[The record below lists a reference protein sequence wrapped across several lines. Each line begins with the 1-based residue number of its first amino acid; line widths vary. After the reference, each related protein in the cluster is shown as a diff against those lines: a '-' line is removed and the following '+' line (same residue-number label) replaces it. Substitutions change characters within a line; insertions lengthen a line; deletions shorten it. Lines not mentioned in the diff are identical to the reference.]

1 MFQYILAQ
9 FAPLTFNQKAM
20 VKTMIYIKKDK
31 EKSNGSCPI
40 YIKVIY
46 NRKSFTVST
55 GKSIPESRWKETDN
69 LRRLLR
75 QDKEKVLK
83 EYLDLFILKIEKIHN
98 QLERFQEEVTIE
110 EFKLKVLGKE
120 IEEAKPSLLS
130 IIELHNKHFAKLVEI
145 GERSKASLQKYN
157 RVKELIRIFNLKTYG
172 QQDIQIDVITN
183 TYIYNLESYLKF
195 ESEFKGKLGIKNNSV
210 VKYFK
215 NLKTI
220 CNYAIKMEFI
230 DKNPFNAYGG
240 KIKVTEATYLT
251 QEELERIESKLFKI
265 DRLERVKDIFLFS
278 CYTGYA
284 PVDALKL
291 TRKNIIQDA
300 DKNLWIKTNRQK
312 TGTKANVPVLP
323 QVLKIINKYQFDS
336 DSLLPKISNQKMNA
350 YLKEIAEI
358 IGIDKNLTWYVARH
372 TFATT
377 VTLGNGIK
385 IENVSSMLGHTTIKQ
400 TQHYAK
406 VLDESVSEDMQKLMK
421 KYK

>member
-1 MFQYILAQ
+1 
-9 FAPLTFNQKAM
+9 
-20 VKTMIYIKKDK
+20 MIYIKKDK
-31 EKSNGSCPI
+31 VKSNGSCPI
-40 YIKVIY
+40 YIKVIF
-46 NRKSFTVST
+46 NRKSFTIST
-55 GKSIPESRWKETDN
+55 GKSISEDRWKETDN

-75 QDKEKVLK
+75 QDKERVLK
-83 EYLDLFILKIEKIHN
+83 EYLELYVLKIEKINN
-98 QLERFQEEVTIE
+98 QIDRFQEDITVE

-120 IEEAKPSLLS
+120 AEDLKPNLLAVIEE
-130 IIELHNKHFAKLVEI
+130 HNLHFAKLVAI
-145 GERSKASLQKYN
+145 GERSRASLQKYA
-157 RVKELIRIFNLKTYG
+157 RVKELIRLFNLKTFG
-172 QQDIQIDVITN
+172 HENIQIEKIN
-183 TYIYNLESYLKF
+183 SAYIYNLESYLKF

-220 CNYAIKMEFI
+220 CNYAIKMELI

-240 KIKVTEATYLT
+240 KIKVIEATYLT
-251 QEELERIESKLFKI
+251 EEELERIESKIFKI

-323 QVLKIINKYQFDS
+323 QVLKIINKYQFEAET
-336 DSLLPKISNQKMNA
+336 LLPKISNQKMNA
-350 YLKEIAEI
+350 YLKEIADI
-358 IGIDKNLTWYVARH
+358 IGLDKNLTWYVARH

-406 VLDESVSEDMQKLMK
+406 VLDANVSEDMRKLTE
-421 KYK
+421 KYNNK

>member
-1 MFQYILAQ
+1 
-9 FAPLTFNQKAM
+9 
-20 VKTMIYIKKDK
+20 MIYIKKDK

-46 NRKSFTVST
+46 NRKSFTLST
-55 GKSIPESRWKETDN
+55 GKSIPESRWRETDN

-130 IIELHNKHFAKLVEI
+130 IIEFHNKHFAKLVEI
-145 GERSKASLQKYN
+145 GERSKASLQKYT

-172 QQDIQIDVITN
+172 QENIQLDKIN
-183 TYIYNLESYLKF
+183 NSYIYNLESYLKF

-220 CNYAIKMEFI
+220 CNYAIKIEFI
-230 DKNPFNAYGG
+230 DKNPFNAYCG
-240 KIKVTEATYLT
+240 KIKVTEATYLN
-251 QEELERIESKLFKI
+251 QDELDRIETKVFKI

-278 CYTGYA
+278 CFTGYA

-350 YLKEIAEI
+350 YLKEIAAVCEI
-358 IGIDKNLTWYVARH
+358 EKELTFHIARH

-377 VTLGNGIK
+377 VTLTNGVP
-385 IENVSSMLGHTTIKQ
+385 IESVSKMLGHKNLRT

-406 VLDESVSEDMQKLMK
+406 VLDKKVSEDMKILRDKFSLTPTQQEQKIM
-421 KYK
+421 

>member
-1 MFQYILAQ
+1 
-9 FAPLTFNQKAM
+9 M

-31 EKSNGSCPI
+31 VKSNGSCPI
-40 YIKVIY
+40 YIKVIF
-46 NRKSFTVST
+46 NRKSITIST
-55 GKSIPESRWKETDN
+55 GKSITEERWRETDN

-75 QDKEKVLK
+75 QDKERVLK
-83 EYLDLFILKIEKIHN
+83 EFLDLYILKIERIDN
-98 QLERFQEEVTIE
+98 QLEKYQETITIA
-110 EFKLKVLGKE
+110 EFKLKILGKE
-120 IEEAKPSLLS
+120 AEDLKPNLIA
-130 IIELHNKHFAKLVEI
+130 IIEVHNLHFAKLVAI
-145 GERSKASLQKYN
+145 GERSRASLQKYS
-157 RVKELIRIFNLKTYG
+157 RVKDLIRLFNLKTFG
-172 QQDIQIDVITN
+172 HENIQIERIN
-183 TYIYNLESYLKF
+183 SAYIYNLESYLKF

-240 KIKVTEATYLT
+240 KIKVIEATYLT
-251 QEELERIESKLFKI
+251 EEELERIEIKQFKI

-406 VLDESVSEDMQKLMK
+406 VLDASVSEDMQKLMK

>member
-1 MFQYILAQ
+1 
-9 FAPLTFNQKAM
+9 M

-31 EKSNGSCPI
+31 VKRNGSYPI

-46 NRKSFTVST
+46 NRKSFTIST
-55 GKSIPESRWKETDN
+55 GKSIPEDRWRETDN

-75 QDKEKVLK
+75 QDKERVLK
-83 EYLDLFILKIEKIHN
+83 EYIDLYVLKIEKIHN
-98 QLERFQEEVTIE
+98 QLERFNDVISIQ

-120 IEEAKPSLLS
+120 IEEVKPNLLK
-130 IIELHNKHFAKLVEI
+130 IIDEHNLHFAKLVEI
-145 GERSKASLQKYN
+145 GERSKASLQKYA
-157 RVKELIRIFNLKTYG
+157 RVKDLIRLFNLKTFG
-172 QQDIQIDVITN
+172 HENIQIDKIN
-183 TYIYNLESYLKF
+183 STYIYNLESYLKF

-220 CNYAIKMEFI
+220 CNYAIKMELI
-230 DKNPFNAYGG
+230 DKNPFNAYSG
-240 KIKVTEATYLT
+240 KIKVIEATYLT
-251 QEELERIESKLFKI
+251 EEELERIESKVFKI

-312 TGTKANVPVLP
+312 TGTKANVPILP
-323 QVLKIINKYQFDS
+323 QVLKIINKYQFES
-336 DSLLPKISNQKMNA
+336 ETLLPKISNQKMNA

-358 IGIDKNLTWYVARH
+358 IGVDKNLTWYVARH

-406 VLDESVSEDMQKLMK
+406 VLDASVSQDMQKLMT